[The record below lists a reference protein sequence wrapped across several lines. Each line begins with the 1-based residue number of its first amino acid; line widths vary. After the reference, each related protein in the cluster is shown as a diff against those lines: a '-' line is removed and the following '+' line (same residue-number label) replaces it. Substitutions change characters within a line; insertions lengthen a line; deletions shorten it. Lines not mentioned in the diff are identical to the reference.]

1 MKSSPDKFPAES
13 MVRPNRHIITRLR
26 AIQDMLLAAHAAGGK
41 MSSASKGNERE
52 TFVSSFLRQVF
63 PAHFRFGTGDIT
75 DSDERIS
82 GQVDVVVEY
91 PNLYSFP
98 VFEASPRLY
107 LAEGVAAT
115 VEIKSDLSTQWS
127 QVEKT
132 ASKLKKIKTPIQRFL
147 AARRGRTLR
156 IGR

>member
-1 MKSSPDKFPAES
+1 
-13 MVRPNRHIITRLR
+13 
-26 AIQDMLLAAHAAGGK
+26 MLLAAHAAGGK